1 MTLMQWQ
8 KQNQARNKQVFP
20 TSFDLFND
28 LFDTVVN
35 TDNRRA
41 TVPAVNI
48 SENAEGFKLQLAVP
62 GMAKEDFK
70 IAIDQDVLT
79 ISASHKEEK
88 AENTD
93 RYTRKEFSYNSF
105 SRSFTLPENVNQE
118 GILASYENG
127 IMNIVLPKMQQTK
140 ATPKEVVVR

>member
-8 KQNQARNKQVFP
+8 KQHQARNKQVFP

-35 TDNRRA
+35 TENRRS
-41 TVPAVNI
+41 TMPAVNI
-48 SENAEGFKLQLAVP
+48 SENAEGFKLELAAP

-79 ISASHKEEK
+79 ISAAHKEEK
-88 AENTD
+88 AENTE
-93 RYTRKEFSYNSF
+93 RFTRKEFSYNSF
-105 SRSFTLPENVNQE
+105 TRSFTLPENVNQE

-127 IMNIVLPKMQQTK
+127 IMSISLPKMQETK
-140 ATPKEVVVR
+140 TSPKEVVVR